1 MKRYSFVYLSICLAA
16 TFLFTHCGPDQKK
29 NKQEDIILPD
39 SIDTEGMVQDD
50 EDCPYDTYT
59 ICNRG
64 LSFAPL
70 GLKVADLHLEDI
82 EEVEEADSL
91 DTEMGYVRLNRSFRF
106 GDGFILLE
114 GDPLTETRATDED
127 ISNSNLSRI
136 RIEASDFK
144 TVDGVHSGMSI
155 AEIKKLYSAEEMD
168 IISFAS
174 IPQFKDNPAYHFL
187 ILNPVKHPNITY
199 LLPDPNHVLYESLN
213 TEEISLN
220 DLPDEG
226 KISGIVVSV

>member
-1 MKRYSFVYLSICLAA
+1 MKRNPIVYFLILIAA
-16 TFLFTHCGPDQKK
+16 SLLFNACGPDQKEK
-29 NKQEDIILPD
+29 KEEEIILPD
-39 SIDTEGMVQDD
+39 SVDTEGMVQDD

-70 GLKVADLHLEDI
+70 GLKIADLHLEEI

-106 GDGFILLE
+106 GEDFILLE
-114 GDPLTETRATDED
+114 GDPLTEKAATDED

-144 TVDGVHSGMSI
+144 TVDGVHSGM
-155 AEIKKLYSAEEMD
+155 
-168 IISFAS
+168 
-174 IPQFKDNPAYHFL
+174 
-187 ILNPVKHPNITY
+187 
-199 LLPDPNHVLYESLN
+199 
-213 TEEISLN
+213 
-220 DLPDEG
+220 
-226 KISGIVVSV
+226 